1 MIIATFFVFTN
12 LIVDLIVAYLN
23 PKIRLSGIQ

>member
-23 PKIRLSGIQ
+23 PKIRLSGKQ